1 MGTLDDAIREHLE
14 LKRSQGASEEELGR
28 AESEALG
35 RGRPMVDLSPEK
47 PPPEKAAEMP
57 AKAAADEP
65 TADHQPSMLEEAEV
79 PAVLDDAATEPDT
92 PAEGTKAALAAEPA
106 WSHALEE
113 LEPDEV
119 LPEEVLDPDA
129 LPAVERMP
137 PSERLGDVGD
147 EDVPLDDGEDV
158 LEETPDFLEETP
170 EHDRLWF
177 EQKPPKDFDF
187 GD

>member
-1 MGTLDDAIREHLE
+1 MGTLDDAIREHLD
-14 LKRSQGASEEELGR
+14 LKRRQGASEEDIGR

-35 RGRPMVDLSPEK
+35 RGGPAVDLSPEEPAEK
-47 PPPEKAAEMP
+47 PAE
-57 AKAAADEP
+57 AEAAADEP
-65 TADHQPSMLEEAEV
+65 TADHQPSMLEE
-79 PAVLDDAATEPDT
+79 
-92 PAEGTKAALAAEPA
+92 PAEPT
-106 WSHALEE
+106 WSQAPEE
-113 LEPDEV
+113 LGPDEV

-129 LPAVERMP
+129 LPAVEPMP
-137 PSERLGDVGD
+137 ASRERVGDVGD
-147 EDVPLDDGEDV
+147 EEVPLDDGEDV